1 MPEKPENIEAI
12 LAEMRDFAKPL
23 RVGGDLCSNIAC
35 PATIS
40 VWADRIE
47 AAVKSQLEDIRNLCQ
62 AEIDSYLSDHISAIF
77 MLKVVR
83 ECADDQLR
91 RLAQGKGADNA

>member
-1 MPEKPENIEAI
+1 MPSPETLHAV

-23 RVGGDLCSNIAC
+23 RVGGDLCSNVAL

-40 VWADRIE
+40 IWADRIE
-47 AAVKSQLEDIRNLCQ
+47 AAVRSRFNDIRSLCQ
-62 AEIDSYLSDHISAIF
+62 SEVDSHLSDHISAIF

-83 ECADDQLR
+83 ECADEELR
-91 RLAQGKGADNA
+91 RLARGREADHA